1 MGGSK
6 VSSSVSLR
14 VAKLYDFPKMKLS
27 MLLHFIF
34 ALGIVSSSSTV
45 CASCECEELLHP
57 VSNYTVAMPSSK
69 SPALRARAKKSSKR
83 ASKSKPNTKKSDQK
97 PSKAAAKPKVEVG
110 KGPKQNVELP
120 IHLPDPVP
128 LCTTCQQRYGDNET
142 ELLPNNVP
150 LKWRSFWTKTIEV

>member
-1 MGGSK
+1 M
-6 VSSSVSLR
+6 SVSLR
-14 VAKLYDFPKMKLS
+14 VAKLNEIPKMKLS

-83 ASKSKPNTKKSDQK
+83 ASKSKPNAKKSDQK

-120 IHLPDPVP
+120 IHIPDPVH
-128 LCTTCQQRYGDNET
+128 LCTTCQQSYGDNEK

-150 LKWRSFWTKTIEV
+150 LKWRSYWTKTIEV

>member
-1 MGGSK
+1 M
-6 VSSSVSLR
+6 SVSLR
-14 VAKLYDFPKMKLS
+14 VAKLYDFPKMKFS

-110 KGPKQNVELP
+110 KGPKQNVEPPFIYQIQYLCA
-120 IHLPDPVP
+120 P
-128 LCTTCQQRYGDNET
+128 LASRAMGIMRRSCFQTTC
-142 ELLPNNVP
+142 L
-150 LKWRSFWTKTIEV
+150 

>member
-1 MGGSK
+1 
-6 VSSSVSLR
+6 
-14 VAKLYDFPKMKLS
+14 
-27 MLLHFIF
+27 
-34 ALGIVSSSSTV
+34 
-45 CASCECEELLHP
+45 
-57 VSNYTVAMPSSK
+57 MPSSK

-120 IHLPDPVP
+120 IHIPDPVP
-128 LCTTCQQRYGDNET
+128 LCTTCQQSYGDNEK

-150 LKWRSFWTKTIEV
+150 LKWRSYWTKTIEVQGLRRASRRHKVLHKGFERFFKALEGFT